1 MKKLK
6 FKPRDTFNIDLKR
19 LASLDRTIIAEIRSA
34 IDILLE
40 EHSLPEEFDD
50 HELQRRM
57 AGYHEFHIR
66 DTPSG
71 KHPTDINDVLV
82 IYTIDEDEL
91 ILIAIRA
98 GSHSRLFPGQN
109 RSEKFRK

>member
-19 LASLDRTIIAEIRSA
+19 LASLDRTIISEIRSA

-40 EHSLPEEFDD
+40 DQKLPEEFDD
-50 HELQRRM
+50 HELKRRM

-66 DTPSG
+66 DTPVG
-71 KHPTDINDVLV
+71 KVPNDVNDILV
-82 IYTIDEDEL
+82 IYTIDKDEL

-98 GSHSRLFPGQN
+98 GSHLRLFPGQN
-109 RSEKFRK
+109 SSVSFYK

>member
-19 LASLDRTIIAEIRSA
+19 LASLDRTIISEIRSA

-40 EHSLPEEFDD
+40 DQELPEEFDD
-50 HELQRRM
+50 HELHRRM

-66 DTPSG
+66 DTPVG
-71 KHPTDINDVLV
+71 KTPSDINDILV
-82 IYTIDEDEL
+82 IYTIDKDEL
-91 ILIAIRA
+91 ILIAVRA

-109 RSEKFRK
+109 SSVSFYK

>member
-6 FKPRDTFNIDLKR
+6 FKPRDTFNRDLKR
-19 LASLDRTIIAEIRSA
+19 LASLDKSIIPEIRSA
-34 IDILLE
+34 IEFLLE
-40 EHSLPEEFDD
+40 NHELPEEFKD
-50 HELQRRM
+50 HKLERRM
-57 AGYHEFHIR
+57 AGYYEFHLR

-71 KHPTDINDVLV
+71 KQLTDINDVLV

-98 GSHSRLFPGQN
+98 GSHSKLFPGQN
-109 RSEKFRK
+109 SSVSYHK